1 MIILALV
8 GLAVVLIVNMMG
20 PAISNAFADI
30 VERAPMAPPELAGFT
45 RVPPTPSA
53 TPDPNPVLTLT
64 YTGGCTG
71 VVQTNPNPP
80 YTGGQSVTLT
90 AVPDSGCTF
99 TGWGDDLSGTE
110 NPTTITLNTHMSV
123 SANFAQV
130 RYTLTINITG
140 AGNVQRVPDETT
152 YLPGT
157 LVQLT
162 ASPNTGY
169 DFIQWSG
176 DASGT
181 GTTTNVVLNGDKTVN
196 AIFEAGCYPLTLTAV
211 PASGGAVVPNPS
223 ANCGG
228 NYTHGT
234 NVSLSAI
241 PVAGYAFSGWSGDAS
256 GSANPYPNLAMSGNR
271 SVIATFTQLEYT
283 VTVNVSPAG
292 AGTVTLSPAQPPYH
306 YNDAVQ
312 LTANPATGYTFVNWS
327 GSIPGSGNNP
337 HSFLVDGNE
346 TITANFAL
354 TCYSLTLGQL
364 PGGSGTV
371 TANPTS
377 SGGCPA
383 GQYIPN
389 TLITLTAA
397 PAAGYTFQNWSGTIG
412 GTNTPASF
420 NIIGNSSVTANFQQ
434 CYALNVTNNPANG
447 GAVSQN
453 PAPNC
458 GGAFYTPGTNVTL
471 TANPNTNYEFANWS
485 GSLSG
490 SSNPVSLS
498 MNATANVTA
507 NFDNTA
513 ATILFVVGNPSG
525 LTNSEIAIR
534 NRLQNDMGYNV
545 TLLDDNNANGYN
557 PGDVVLIIVS
567 ASVNTTTYNTA
578 FRDLA
583 IPLMLMKRDLAA
595 NLRLGNNPSST
606 TNRNQIDIIAANSGH
621 PLAAG
626 KSGRITIYSSNTTI
640 GNIQNL
646 GSGATNTRIAY
657 ARGTTNRFVIVGYPT
672 GAAMTSGTAPAPR
685 VGFFLER
692 ADTYDT
698 NGWDLFA
705 AAVTWAIND

>member
-30 VERAPMAPPELAGFT
+30 VERAPLAPPELAGFT

-471 TANPNTNYEFANWS
+471 TANPNANYEFVNWS

-490 SSNPVSLS
+490 SSNPAAIT

-507 NFDNTA
+507 NFNNTA
-513 ATILFVVGNPSG
+513 SGVLFVVGNAGS
-525 LTNSEIAIR
+525 LTTSETAIR
-534 NRLQNDMGYNV
+534 NRLQAMGHTV
-545 TLLDDNNANGYN
+545 TILDDNNVSGYN
-557 PGDVVLIIVS
+557 PNGMALIIVS
-567 ASVNTTTYNTA
+567 VSVNTSTYGTA
-578 FRDLA
+578 FRDTG
-583 IPLMLMKRDLAA
+583 IPLMLMRRQLAG
-595 NLRLGNNPSST
+595 NLRLGSSNSSN
-606 TNRNQIDIIAANSGH
+606 TNQQQLAIVAANSGH

-626 KSGRITIYSSNTTI
+626 KSGTVAVASSNMTL
-640 GNIQNL
+640 GSARNL
-646 GSGATNTRIAY
+646 GSGAVSIATITN
-657 ARGTTNRFVIVGYPT
+657 NSSRFVIVGYPT
-672 GAAMTSGTAPAPR
+672 GATMTSGAAPAAR
-685 VGFFLER
+685 VGFFLEN
-692 ADTYDT
+692 AAVYNT
-698 NGWDLFA
+698 NGWALFE
-705 AAVTWAIND
+705 AAVTWAINN